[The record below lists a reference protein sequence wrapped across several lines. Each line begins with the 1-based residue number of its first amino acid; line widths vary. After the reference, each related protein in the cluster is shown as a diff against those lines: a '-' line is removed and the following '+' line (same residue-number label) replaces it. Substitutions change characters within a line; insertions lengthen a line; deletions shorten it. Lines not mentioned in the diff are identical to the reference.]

1 MQSLRR
7 IHLCNPACRE
17 PDTEPDHTGQQQT
30 TASESDKKTPP
41 GVSQSVCV
49 RQIEIEHIEYK
60 HQNHRN
66 RKGQQEKTFHVQ
78 KTFQCATGSTKSRTK
93 SHFTSALLRTEPKCA
108 DNTEKDI
115 HQHKTDKSYFLLQIV
130 YTAFQYNRTLFL
142 QRDDTRYIQV
152 IH

>member
-66 RKGQQEKTFHVQ
+66 RKDQQEKSMRQFP
-78 KTFQCATGSTKSRTK
+78 KPN
-93 SHFTSALLRTEPKCA
+93 ALQSVT
-108 DNTEKDI
+108 
-115 HQHKTDKSYFLLQIV
+115 
-130 YTAFQYNRTLFL
+130 
-142 QRDDTRYIQV
+142 
-152 IH
+152 

>member
-7 IHLCNPACRE
+7 IHLCNPPCRE
-17 PDTEPDHTGQQQT
+17 PDTEPDHTGQQQA

-49 RQIEIEHIEYK
+49 RQIEIKHIEYK

-66 RKGQQEKTFHVQ
+66 RKDQQEKDLLRS

-93 SHFTSALLRTEPKCA
+93 SPFHRGDTAYGAKMLPTIPKKTFTSIKPT
-108 DNTEKDI
+108 
-115 HQHKTDKSYFLLQIV
+115 KSYFSSSDCLYRFSV
-130 YTAFQYNRTLFL
+130 
-142 QRDDTRYIQV
+142 
-152 IH
+152 

>member
-1 MQSLRR
+1 MISCLWPMMNIPQIFSFIMQSLRR

-66 RKGQQEKTFHVQ
+66 RKDQQEKTFHVQ
-78 KTFQCATGSTKSRTK
+78 KTFQCIRGNTKSKTNYTYDIDIQQIKEDRK
-93 SHFTSALLRTEPKCA
+93 KYEKSQCFPFASHFGLKRG
-108 DNTEKDI
+108 
-115 HQHKTDKSYFLLQIV
+115 
-130 YTAFQYNRTLFL
+130 
-142 QRDDTRYIQV
+142 
-152 IH
+152 

>member
-66 RKGQQEKTFHVQ
+66 RKDQQEKTFHVQ

-93 SHFTSALLRTEPKCA
+93 FSITGRCSSNGMTLDTYRLFTDSRSPIFSRKLSISSIRNPFLMRTRQS
-108 DNTEKDI
+108 I
-115 HQHKTDKSYFLLQIV
+115 F
-130 YTAFQYNRTLFL
+130 
-142 QRDDTRYIQV
+142 
-152 IH
+152 